1 LIYFRNFGTVGIA
14 TFTAIFLVPG
24 WILLRRIPFKQLCEP
39 EWAPVTGL
47 ILIVVLYTIDN
58 LLNGLVNPIFT
69 VVAGALSAACAADP
83 SGELS
88 RKTVASRSERRSFGV
103 RRQMWPP
110 IAADCAE

>member
-1 LIYFRNFGTVGIA
+1 MIYFRNFGIVGIA

-39 EWAPVTGL
+39 EWSLVTGM

-69 VVAGALSAACAADP
+69 VVAGALSAACAAEP
-83 SGELS
+83 AGELS
-88 RKTVASRSERRSFGV
+88 RRTSAAKLEKRSFGAD
-103 RRQMWPP
+103 
-110 IAADCAE
+110 AAAVVASGCG